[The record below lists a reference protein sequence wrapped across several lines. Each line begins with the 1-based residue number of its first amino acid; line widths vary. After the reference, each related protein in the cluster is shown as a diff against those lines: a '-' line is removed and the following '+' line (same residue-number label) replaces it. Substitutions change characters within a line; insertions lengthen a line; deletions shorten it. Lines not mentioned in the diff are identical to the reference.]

1 MKKIFTFLASMAII
15 VSCAPTA
22 KLVNTATYAVGKSP
36 MKFIVT
42 PVQADLQVS
51 DQKISYYYEVTEL
64 VRQGGFE
71 NIVETAVK
79 EALDVNGAD
88 VLVGLEKQIRYNAD
102 EKVEYINITGYPAKY
117 VNFRNCEDKELLKLA
132 ESDPSRSPLLKK
144 K

>member
-1 MKKIFTFLASMAII
+1 MKKIITLLASAAII

-88 VLVGLEKQIRYNAD
+88 VLVGLEKQIKYNTD
-102 EKVEYINITGYPAKY
+102 GKVVYINITGYPAKY
-117 VNFRNCEDKELLKLA
+117 VNFRNCEDKELLKFA
-132 ESDPSRSPLLKK
+132 EPDPSRSPLLKK